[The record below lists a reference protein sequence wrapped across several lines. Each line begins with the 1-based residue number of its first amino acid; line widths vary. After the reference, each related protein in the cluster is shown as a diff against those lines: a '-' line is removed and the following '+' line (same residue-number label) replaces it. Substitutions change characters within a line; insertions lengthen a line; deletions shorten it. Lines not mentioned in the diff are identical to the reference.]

1 MVWLIDCWSVH
12 ISKDFRA
19 WIKRNHPKIHLLF
32 IPANCTSIFQPADVI
47 LQRHFKHAFR
57 QEFHKFTMDIITS
70 QLQGARDIKVD
81 TKMSI
86 LKPQICGWLFT
97 TWHHLTIKS
106 DMVEKKWKHIGLL
119 QAFETNFQKEAMIDN
134 IKTPLFK
141 STEED
146 TEIETINNIE
156 DEDTCNLEVSLDTVL
171 EDSLTKVA
179 LLNKSNTSSLA
190 ALHGMARSS
199 KSAPYNILR

>member
-1 MVWLIDCWSVH
+1 
-12 ISKDFRA
+12 
-19 WIKRNHPKIHLLF
+19 
-32 IPANCTSIFQPADVI
+32 
-47 LQRHFKHAFR
+47 
-57 QEFHKFTMDIITS
+57 
-70 QLQGARDIKVD
+70 
-81 TKMSI
+81 
-86 LKPQICGWLFT
+86 
-97 TWHHLTIKS
+97 
-106 DMVEKKWKHIGLL
+106 
-119 QAFETNFQKEAMIDN
+119 MIDN

>member
-1 MVWLIDCWSVH
+1 ML
-12 ISKDFRA
+12 
-19 WIKRNHPKIHLLF
+19 
-32 IPANCTSIFQPADVI
+32 
-47 LQRHFKHAFR
+47 
-57 QEFHKFTMDIITS
+57 
-70 QLQGARDIKVD
+70 
-81 TKMSI
+81 I

-97 TWHHLTIKS
+97 AWHHLTIKS
-106 DMVEKKWKHIGLL
+106 DMVKKGWKHTWLL

-199 KSAPYNILR
+199 KSAPYNTLR